1 MVSQK
6 TEEKIFKNI
15 SRGATLIL
23 TGILFLIVGTVIYR
37 GLGAISLSI
46 LHNNEMGGGILHA
59 IIGTLWIGGGGTLL
73 AFAISFPSALYLAEY
88 GKGSRYARIIKLL
101 QDTLMGVPSIVLGMF
116 GMFVFVQWFGFG
128 YSVLAGILTIAIFE
142 VPLMTGTME
151 EVISMV
157 PDNLRKASYALGAN
171 KIETSLKVVL
181 KQAWPGI
188 LTAAIISFGRGVGE
202 TAPILWTAGFSGYV
216 PFSPFQQAATLPTA
230 IYTYYDEPG
239 GQALAFA
246 AAFVLIVIVLLLSG
260 VSRILSRRL
269 EKNVTR

>member
-1 MVSQK
+1 M
-6 TEEKIFKNI
+6 
-15 SRGATLIL
+15 
-23 TGILFLIVGTVIYR
+23 
-37 GLGAISLSI
+37 SLSV
-46 LHNNEMGGGILHA
+46 LYKNEMGGGIFHA

-73 AFAISFPSALYLAEY
+73 AFAISFPSALYLSEY
-88 GKGSRYARIIKLL
+88 GEGSRYARVIKLL

-128 YSVLAGILTIAIFE
+128 YSILAGILTIAIFE

-157 PDNLRKASYALGAN
+157 PDDLRHASYALGAS
-171 KIETSLKVVL
+171 KIETSLKVTL

-188 LTAAIISFGRGVGE
+188 LTATIISFGRGIGE
-202 TAPILWTAGFSGYV
+202 TAPIIWTAGFSGYT

-239 GQALAFA
+239 GQGLAFA

-260 VSRILSRRL
+260 TSRLLSRRL
-269 EKNVTR
+269 EENVAR